1 MKPRHDERRP
11 TTTHNRVNLLPLAIV
26 HSLFTMDLLLLK
38 LVFLSLTLNLAD
50 SERLPP
56 LAAIPKRL
64 LRRFQR
70 PTYTPLVYFTVPP
83 GLIPECD
90 AMDTC
95 VSKVEKDLD
104 VRVERLDVL
113 RRPEAEAVLTLLT
126 TRTPPFLYH
135 RESCQVVH
143 VPKGGRVDPS
153 RVKAWAKGRYLAP
166 MASSGGV
173 ANSNSQGGPPV
184 VLSQE
189 STAMD
194 QDELL
199 EDALLT
205 PLQRKGKQAIR
216 ERTDERANKE

>member
-1 MKPRHDERRP
+1 MDRFLIKLA
-11 TTTHNRVNLLPLAIV
+11 LLALA
-26 HSLFTMDLLLLK
+26 
-38 LVFLSLTLNLAD
+38 LNVAD
-50 SERLPP
+50 SERRPS
-56 LAAIPKRL
+56 LASSIPKRL
-64 LRRFQR
+64 LKLVQR
-70 PTYTPLVYFTVPP
+70 PHNKYTPLVYFTVPP

-90 AMDTC
+90 AMDKC
-95 VSKVEKDLD
+95 LNKVKEELD

-153 RVKAWAKGRYLAP
+153 RIRAWAKGRYLAP
-166 MASSGGV
+166 VAAASS
-173 ANSNSQGGPPV
+173 AASSNSQGGPPI

-189 STAMD
+189 STAID

-199 EDALLT
+199 EEALLT

-216 ERTDERANKE
+216 ERTDERAINE

>member
-1 MKPRHDERRP
+1 
-11 TTTHNRVNLLPLAIV
+11 
-26 HSLFTMDLLLLK
+26 MDPFLIK
-38 LVFLSLTLNLAD
+38 LVLMALALNVAD
-50 SERLPP
+50 SERRPS
-56 LAAIPKRL
+56 LASIPKRL
-64 LRRFQR
+64 QKLVQR
-70 PTYTPLVYFTVPP
+70 PHKNKHYTPLVYFTVPP

-90 AMDTC
+90 AMDKC
-95 VSKVEKDLD
+95 LSQVEEELD

-153 RVKAWAKGRYLAP
+153 RIRAWAKGRYLVPVAAAAA
-166 MASSGGV
+166 ASS
-173 ANSNSQGGPPV
+173 SSQGGPPI

-189 STAMD
+189 STAID

-216 ERTDERANKE
+216 ERTDERASKE

>member
-1 MKPRHDERRP
+1 
-11 TTTHNRVNLLPLAIV
+11 
-26 HSLFTMDLLLLK
+26 MDRFFLK
-38 LVFLSLTLNLAD
+38 LGLLALALNVAD
-50 SERLPP
+50 SERRPS
-56 LAAIPKRL
+56 LASIPKRL
-64 LRRFQR
+64 LKLVQR
-70 PTYTPLVYFTVPP
+70 PHKYTPLVYFTVPP

-90 AMDTC
+90 AVGKC
-95 VSKVEKDLD
+95 LNQVEEELD

-153 RVKAWAKGRYLAP
+153 RIRAWAKGRYLAP
-166 MASSGGV
+166 VASSS
-173 ANSNSQGGPPV
+173 ASSNSQGGPPI

-189 STAMD
+189 STAID

-216 ERTDERANKE
+216 ERTDERASKE

>member
-1 MKPRHDERRP
+1 
-11 TTTHNRVNLLPLAIV
+11 
-26 HSLFTMDLLLLK
+26 MDRFLLK
-38 LVFLSLTLNLAD
+38 LVLMALALSVAD
-50 SERLPP
+50 SERRPS
-56 LAAIPKRL
+56 LASIPKRML
-64 LRRFQR
+64 KLVQR
-70 PTYTPLVYFTVPP
+70 PHNKYYTPLVYFTVPP

-90 AMDTC
+90 AMDKC
-95 VSKVEKDLD
+95 LNQVEEELG

-153 RVKAWAKGRYLAP
+153 RIRAWAKGRYLAP
-166 MASSGGV
+166 VAASS
-173 ANSNSQGGPPV
+173 AASSNSQGGPPI

-189 STAMD
+189 STAID

-199 EDALLT
+199 EEALLT

-216 ERTDERANKE
+216 ERTDERASKE